1 VRGRG
6 ALDIETTRRRLLDAT
21 LNHVPFDGWTL
32 TALQRAA
39 ADLDMDAATA
49 VNAFPGGAAELIAF
63 HSEEADRRMLDE
75 LQPLDLPAMRV
86 RDRIAAAVRL
96 RLEQNAEHR
105 EAIRRALAF
114 LALPQNGPL
123 GLKCLYRTV
132 DAMWYA
138 AGDTSTDYNFYTK
151 RLLLSGVYSSTLL
164 FWLNDESEGSAETW
178 AFLSRRI
185 DEVLKIGGNL
195 GKGVKTLLDF
205 PDRLFR
211 FRPGSLRR

>member
-1 VRGRG
+1 M
-6 ALDIETTRRRLLDAT
+6 DIETTRRRLLEAT
-21 LNHVPFDGWTL
+21 LNHVPFDGWTM

-39 ADLDMDAATA
+39 ADLDLDAATA

-63 HSEEADRRMLDE
+63 HSAEADRRMLDE
-75 LQPLDLPAMRV
+75 LQPMDLPAMRV
-86 RDRIAAAVRL
+86 RDRIAAVVRL
-96 RLEQNAEHR
+96 RLEQNAAHR

-123 GLKCLYRTV
+123 ALKCLYRTV

-178 AFLSRRI
+178 AFLGRRI
-185 DEVLKIGGNL
+185 DEVLKVGGSL
-195 GKGVKTLLDF
+195 GKGVKALLDV

-211 FRPGSLRR
+211 FRPGSMRR

>member
-1 VRGRG
+1 M
-6 ALDIETTRRRLLDAT
+6 DIESTRRRLLDAT
-21 LNHVPFDGWTL
+21 LNHVPFDGWTM

-39 ADLDMDAATA
+39 ADLDLDAATA

-63 HSEEADRRMLDE
+63 HSAEADRRMLDE
-75 LQPLDLPAMRV
+75 LQPLDLPGMRV

-96 RLEQNAEHR
+96 RLEQNTAHR

-164 FWLNDESEGSAETW
+164 FWLNDESEDFAETW

-195 GKGVKTLLDF
+195 GKGVKSLLDL
-205 PDRLFR
+205 PDRMFR
-211 FRPGSLRR
+211 FRPGSMRR

>member
-1 VRGRG
+1 M
-6 ALDIETTRRRLLDAT
+6 DIETTRRRLLEAT
-21 LNHVPFDGWTL
+21 LNHVPFDGWSI

-39 ADLDMDAATA
+39 GDLGLDAATA
-49 VNAFPGGAAELIAF
+49 VNAFPGGPAELIAF
-63 HSEEADRRMLDE
+63 HSAEADRRMLEE
-75 LQPLDLPAMRV
+75 LQPMDLPAMRV
-86 RDRIAAAVRL
+86 RDRIAAVVRL
-96 RLEQNAEHR
+96 RLEQNAAHR

-123 GLKCLYRTV
+123 ALKCLYRTV

-178 AFLSRRI
+178 AFLARRI
-185 DEVLKIGGNL
+185 DEVLKIGGSL
-195 GKGVKTLLDF
+195 GKGIKALLDV

-211 FRPGSLRR
+211 FRPESMRR

>member
-1 VRGRG
+1 M
-6 ALDIETTRRRLLDAT
+6 DIEATRRRLLERT
-21 LNHVPFDGWTL
+21 LDHVPFDGWTM

-39 ADLDMDAATA
+39 ADEGLDGATA
-49 VNAFPGGAAELIAF
+49 VNAFPGGPAELVAF
-63 HSEEADRRMLDE
+63 HSAEADRRLLDS
-75 LQPLDLPAMRV
+75 LQAMDLASMRV
-86 RDRIAAAVRL
+86 RDRIATAVRL

-123 GLKCLYRTV
+123 ALKCLYRTV

-151 RLLLSGVYSSTLL
+151 RMLLSGVYSSTLL
-164 FWLNDESEGSAETW
+164 FWLNDDSEGHAETW

-195 GKGVKTLLDF
+195 GKGVKALLDL

-211 FRPGSLRR
+211 FRPGAARR

>member
-1 VRGRG
+1 M
-6 ALDIETTRRRLLDAT
+6 DIESTRRRLLDAT
-21 LNHVPFDGWTL
+21 LNHVPFDGWTM

-39 ADLDMDAATA
+39 ADLDLDAATA

-63 HSEEADRRMLDE
+63 HSAEADRRMLDA
-75 LQPLDLPAMRV
+75 LQPLDLPGMRV

-96 RLEQNAEHR
+96 RLEQNTAHR

-164 FWLNDESEGSAETW
+164 FWLNDESEDFAETW

-195 GKGVKTLLDF
+195 GKGVKSLLDL
-205 PDRLFR
+205 PDRMFR
-211 FRPGSLRR
+211 FRPGSMRR

>member
-1 VRGRG
+1 MERDE
-6 ALDIETTRRRLLDAT
+6 LRRKLLERT
-21 LNHVPFDGWTL
+21 LEHVPFDGWSV

-39 ADLDMDAATA
+39 ADLEIDAALA
-49 VNAFPGGAAELIAF
+49 LNAFPGGPEELIAF
-63 HSEEADRRMLDE
+63 HSAEADRRMLE
-75 LQPLDLPAMRV
+75 SLGAMNLQAMRI
-86 RDRIAAAVRL
+86 RDRIATAVRL
-96 RLEQNAEHR
+96 RLEQNTEQR
-105 EAIRRALAF
+105 EAVRRGLAF

-151 RLLLSGVYSSTLL
+151 RLLLAGVYSSTLI
-164 FWLNDESEGSAETW
+164 FWLNDSSEGHAETW

-195 GKGVKTLLDF
+195 GKGMKALLDL

-211 FRPGSLRR
+211 LRPRAARR

>member
-1 VRGRG
+1 M
-6 ALDIETTRRRLLDAT
+6 DIEATRRRLLERT
-21 LNHVPFDGWTL
+21 LDHVPFDGWTM

-39 ADLDMDAATA
+39 ADEGLDGATA
-49 VNAFPGGAAELIAF
+49 VNAFPGGPAELVAF
-63 HSEEADRRMLDE
+63 HSAEADRRLLE
-75 LQPLDLPAMRV
+75 SLQAMDLASMRV
-86 RDRIAAAVRL
+86 RDRIATAVRL

-123 GLKCLYRTV
+123 ALKCLYRTV

-151 RLLLSGVYSSTLL
+151 RMLLSGVYSSTLL
-164 FWLNDESEGSAETW
+164 FWLNDDSEGHAETW

-185 DEVLKIGGNL
+185 DEVLKIGGSL
-195 GKGVKTLLDF
+195 GKGVKALLDL

-211 FRPGSLRR
+211 FRPGAARR

>member
-1 VRGRG
+1 M
-6 ALDIETTRRRLLDAT
+6 DIETTRRRLLEAT
-21 LNHVPFDGWTL
+21 LNHVPFDGWSA
-32 TALQRAA
+32 TALKRAA
-39 ADLDMDAATA
+39 GDLGLDGAAA
-49 VNAFPGGAAELIAF
+49 VNAFPGGVSELIAF
-63 HSEEADRRMLDE
+63 HSAEADRRMLDA
-75 LQPLDLPAMRV
+75 LPPLDLPAMRI
-86 RDRIAAAVRL
+86 RDRIAAVVRL

-105 EAIRRALAF
+105 EAIRRALAY

-123 GLKCLYRTV
+123 ALKCLYRTV

-164 FWLNDESEGSAETW
+164 FWLNDDSEGSAETW

-185 DEVLKIGGNL
+185 DEVLKVGGNL
-195 GKGVKTLLDF
+195 GKGVKTLLDL

-211 FRPGSLRR
+211 FRPGGMRR

>member
-1 VRGRG
+1 M
-6 ALDIETTRRRLLDAT
+6 DIESTRRRLLGAT
-21 LNHVPFDGWTL
+21 LNHVPFDGWTM

-39 ADLDMDAATA
+39 ADLGLDAATA
-49 VNAFPGGAAELIAF
+49 VNAFPGGAVELIAF
-63 HSEEADRRMLDE
+63 HSAEADRRMLDE
-75 LQPLDLPAMRV
+75 LQPLNLPGMRV

-96 RLEQNAEHR
+96 RLEQNTAHR

-164 FWLNDESEGSAETW
+164 FWLNDESEDFAETW

-195 GKGVKTLLDF
+195 GKGVKSLLDF
-205 PDRLFR
+205 PDRMFR
-211 FRPGSLRR
+211 FRPGSMRR

>member
-1 VRGRG
+1 M
-6 ALDIETTRRRLLDAT
+6 DIETTRRRLLDAT
-21 LNHVPFDGWTL
+21 LDHVPFDGWSV

-39 ADLDMDAATA
+39 ADLGLDAATA

-63 HSEEADRRMLDE
+63 HSAEADRQMLDA
-75 LQPLDLPAMRV
+75 LPPLDLPGMRV
-86 RDRIAAAVRL
+86 RDRIAAVVRL
-96 RLEQNAEHR
+96 RLEQNAPHR
-105 EAIRRALAF
+105 EAVRRAVAF

-123 GLKCLYRTV
+123 ALKCLYRTV

-178 AFLSRRI
+178 AFLARRI
-185 DEVLKIGGNL
+185 DEVLKIGGSL
-195 GKGVKTLLDF
+195 GKGVKAVLDV

-211 FRPGSLRR
+211 FRPGSMRR

>member
-1 VRGRG
+1 M
-6 ALDIETTRRRLLDAT
+6 DIEATRRRLLERT
-21 LNHVPFDGWTL
+21 LDHVPFDGWTM

-39 ADLDMDAATA
+39 ADEGLDGATV
-49 VNAFPGGAAELIAF
+49 VNAFPGGPAELVAF
-63 HSEEADRRMLDE
+63 HSAEADRRLLE
-75 LQPLDLPAMRV
+75 SLQAMDLASMRV
-86 RDRIAAAVRL
+86 RDRIATAVRL

-123 GLKCLYRTV
+123 ALKCLYRTV

-151 RLLLSGVYSSTLL
+151 RMLLSGVYSSTLL
-164 FWLNDESEGSAETW
+164 FWLNDDSEGHAETW

-195 GKGVKTLLDF
+195 GKGVKALLDL

-211 FRPGSLRR
+211 FRPGAARR

>member
-1 VRGRG
+1 M
-6 ALDIETTRRRLLDAT
+6 DIETTRRRLLDAT
-21 LNHVPFDGWTL
+21 LAHVPFDGWTM

-39 ADLDMDAATA
+39 ADLGLESATA

-63 HSEEADRRMLDE
+63 HSAEADRRMLDE
-75 LQPLDLPAMRV
+75 LEPLDLLAMRV

-123 GLKCLYRTV
+123 ALKCLYRTV
-132 DAMWYA
+132 DAIWYA

-164 FWLNDESEGSAETW
+164 FWLNDESDGSAETW
-178 AFLSRRI
+178 AFLSRRL
-185 DEVLKIGGNL
+185 DEVLKVGGNL
-195 GKGVKTLLDF
+195 GKGVKSLLDF

-211 FRPGSLRR
+211 FRPGSMRR

>member
-1 VRGRG
+1 M
-6 ALDIETTRRRLLDAT
+6 DIESTRRRLLDAT
-21 LNHVPFDGWTL
+21 LNHVPFDGWTM

-39 ADLDMDAATA
+39 TDLDLDAATA

-63 HSEEADRRMLDE
+63 HSAEADRRMLDA
-75 LQPLDLPAMRV
+75 LQPLDLPGMRV

-96 RLEQNAEHR
+96 RLEQNAAHR

-132 DAMWYA
+132 DAIWYA

-164 FWLNDESEGSAETW
+164 FWLNDESEDFAETW

-195 GKGVKTLLDF
+195 GRGVKSLLDL
-205 PDRLFR
+205 PDRMFR
-211 FRPGSLRR
+211 FRPGSMRR

>member
-1 VRGRG
+1 M
-6 ALDIETTRRRLLDAT
+6 DIESTRRRLLDAT
-21 LNHVPFDGWTL
+21 LNHVPFDGWTM

-39 ADLDMDAATA
+39 ADLGLDAATA

-63 HSEEADRRMLDE
+63 HSAEADRRMLDA
-75 LQPLDLPAMRV
+75 LQPLDLPGMRV

-96 RLEQNAEHR
+96 RLEQNAAHR

-132 DAMWYA
+132 DAIWYA

-164 FWLNDESEGSAETW
+164 FWLNDESEDFAETW

-195 GKGVKTLLDF
+195 GKGVKSLLDL
-205 PDRLFR
+205 PDRMFR
-211 FRPGSLRR
+211 FRPGSMRR

>member
-1 VRGRG
+1 M
-6 ALDIETTRRRLLDAT
+6 DIETTRRRLLEAT
-21 LNHVPFDGWTL
+21 LNHVPFDGWTM

-39 ADLDMDAATA
+39 ADLDLDAATA

-63 HSEEADRRMLDE
+63 HSAEADRRMLDE
-75 LQPLDLPAMRV
+75 LDTLDLPGMRV

-105 EAIRRALAF
+105 EPIRRALAF

-123 GLKCLYRTV
+123 GLKCLYSTV

-185 DEVLKIGGNL
+185 DEVMKIGGNL
-195 GKGVKTLLDF
+195 GKGVKALLDV

-211 FRPGSLRR
+211 FRPGAMRR

>member
-1 VRGRG
+1 M
-6 ALDIETTRRRLLDAT
+6 DIESTRRRLLDAT
-21 LNHVPFDGWTL
+21 LNHVPFDGWTM

-39 ADLDMDAATA
+39 ADLGLDAATA

-63 HSEEADRRMLDE
+63 HSAEADRQMLDA
-75 LQPLDLPAMRV
+75 LQPLDLPGMRV

-96 RLEQNAEHR
+96 RLEQNTAHR

-164 FWLNDESEGSAETW
+164 FWLNDESEDFAETW

-195 GKGVKTLLDF
+195 GKGVKSLLDL
-205 PDRLFR
+205 PDRMFR
-211 FRPGSLRR
+211 FRPGSMRR

>member
-1 VRGRG
+1 M
-6 ALDIETTRRRLLDAT
+6 DIETTRRRLLETT
-21 LNHVPFDGWTL
+21 LNHVPFDGWSM

-39 ADLDMDAATA
+39 GDLGLDAATA
-49 VNAFPGGAAELIAF
+49 VNAFPGGPAELIVF
-63 HSEEADRRMLDE
+63 HSAEADRRMLEE
-75 LQPLDLPAMRV
+75 LQPMDLPAMRV
-86 RDRIAAAVRL
+86 RDRIAAVVRL
-96 RLEQNAEHR
+96 RLEQNAAHR

-123 GLKCLYRTV
+123 ALKCLYRTV

-178 AFLSRRI
+178 AFLARRI
-185 DEVLKIGGNL
+185 DEVLKVGGSL
-195 GKGVKTLLDF
+195 GKGVKALLDV

-211 FRPGSLRR
+211 FRPGSMRR

>member
-1 VRGRG
+1 M
-6 ALDIETTRRRLLDAT
+6 DIESTRRRLLDAT
-21 LNHVPFDGWTL
+21 LNHVPFDGWTM

-39 ADLDMDAATA
+39 ADLDLDAATA

-63 HSEEADRRMLDE
+63 HSAEADRRMLDA
-75 LQPLDLPAMRV
+75 LQPLDLPGMRV

-96 RLEQNAEHR
+96 RLEQNTAHR

-164 FWLNDESEGSAETW
+164 FWLNDESEDFAETW

-195 GKGVKTLLDF
+195 GKGVKSLLDL
-205 PDRLFR
+205 PDRMFR
-211 FRPGSLRR
+211 FRPGSMRH

>member
-1 VRGRG
+1 
-6 ALDIETTRRRLLDAT
+6 LDIETTRRRLLDAT

-39 ADLDMDAATA
+39 ADLDLDAATA

>member
-1 VRGRG
+1 MQEREHLELRKPFLPLRRYDPGSRQRGGDR
-6 ALDIETTRRRLLDAT
+6 DD
-21 LNHVPFDGWTL
+21 
-32 TALQRAA
+32 Q
-39 ADLDMDAATA
+39 DLDAATA

-63 HSEEADRRMLDE
+63 HSAEADRRLLE
-75 LQPLDLPAMRV
+75 SLQAMDLASMRV
-86 RDRIAAAVRL
+86 RDRIATAVRL

-123 GLKCLYRTV
+123 ALKCLYRTV

-151 RLLLSGVYSSTLL
+151 RMLLSGVYSSTLL
-164 FWLNDESEGSAETW
+164 FWLNDDSEGHAETW

-195 GKGVKTLLDF
+195 GKGVKALLDL

-211 FRPGSLRR
+211 FRPGAARR

>member
-1 VRGRG
+1 M
-6 ALDIETTRRRLLDAT
+6 DIETTRRRLLETT
-21 LNHVPFDGWTL
+21 LNHVPFDGWSM

-39 ADLDMDAATA
+39 GDLGLDAATA

-63 HSEEADRRMLDE
+63 HSAEADRRMLEE
-75 LQPLDLPAMRV
+75 LQPMDLPAMRV
-86 RDRIAAAVRL
+86 RDRIAAVVRL
-96 RLEQNAEHR
+96 RLEQNAAHR

-123 GLKCLYRTV
+123 ALKCLYRTV

-178 AFLSRRI
+178 AFLARRI
-185 DEVLKIGGNL
+185 DEVLKVGGSL
-195 GKGVKTLLDF
+195 GKGVKALLDV

-211 FRPGSLRR
+211 FRPGSMRR

>member
-1 VRGRG
+1 M
-6 ALDIETTRRRLLDAT
+6 DIESTRRRLLDAT
-21 LNHVPFDGWTL
+21 LNHVPFDGWTM

-39 ADLDMDAATA
+39 ADLDLDAATA

-63 HSEEADRRMLDE
+63 HSAEADRRMLDA
-75 LQPLDLPAMRV
+75 LQPLDLPGMRV

-96 RLEQNAEHR
+96 RLEQNTAHR

-132 DAMWYA
+132 DAIWYA

-164 FWLNDESEGSAETW
+164 FWLNDESEDFAETW

-195 GKGVKTLLDF
+195 GKGVKSLLDL
-205 PDRLFR
+205 PDRMFR
-211 FRPGSLRR
+211 FRPGSMRR

>member
-1 VRGRG
+1 M
-6 ALDIETTRRRLLDAT
+6 DIEATRRRLLDRT
-21 LNHVPFDGWTL
+21 LDHVPFDGWTM

-39 ADLDMDAATA
+39 ADEGLDGATA
-49 VNAFPGGAAELIAF
+49 VNAFPGGPAELVAF
-63 HSEEADRRMLDE
+63 HSAEADRRLLE
-75 LQPLDLPAMRV
+75 SLQAMDLASMRV
-86 RDRIAAAVRL
+86 RDRIATAVRL

-123 GLKCLYRTV
+123 ALKCLYRTV

-151 RLLLSGVYSSTLL
+151 RMLLSGVYSSTLL
-164 FWLNDESEGSAETW
+164 FWLNDDSEGHAETW

-195 GKGVKTLLDF
+195 GKGVKALLDL

-211 FRPGSLRR
+211 FRPGAARR

>member
-1 VRGRG
+1 M
-6 ALDIETTRRRLLDAT
+6 DIETTRRRLLDAT
-21 LNHVPFDGWTL
+21 LPHVPFDGWTG

-39 ADLDMDAATA
+39 ADLGLDAATA

-63 HSEEADRRMLDE
+63 HSAEADRRMLDA
-75 LQPLDLPAMRV
+75 LQPMDLPAMRV
-86 RDRIAAAVRL
+86 RDRVAAAVRL

-123 GLKCLYRTV
+123 ALKCLYRTV
-132 DAMWYA
+132 DAIWYA

-164 FWLNDESEGSAETW
+164 FWLNDDSEGNAETW

-195 GKGVKTLLDF
+195 GKGVKALLDL

-211 FRPGSLRR
+211 FRPGSMRR

>member
-1 VRGRG
+1 M
-6 ALDIETTRRRLLDAT
+6 DIESTRRRLLDAT
-21 LNHVPFDGWTL
+21 LNHVPFDGWTM

-39 ADLDMDAATA
+39 TDLDLDAATA

-63 HSEEADRRMLDE
+63 HSAEADRRMLDA
-75 LQPLDLPAMRV
+75 LQPLDLPGMRV

-96 RLEQNAEHR
+96 RLEQNAAHR

-132 DAMWYA
+132 DAIWYA

-164 FWLNDESEGSAETW
+164 FWLNDESEDFAETW

-195 GKGVKTLLDF
+195 GKGVKSLLDL
-205 PDRLFR
+205 PDRMFR
-211 FRPGSLRR
+211 FRPGSMRR

>member
-1 VRGRG
+1 M
-6 ALDIETTRRRLLDAT
+6 DIETTRRRLLEAT
-21 LNHVPFDGWTL
+21 LNHVPFDGWSI

-39 ADLDMDAATA
+39 GDLGLDAATA
-49 VNAFPGGAAELIAF
+49 VNAFPGGPAELIAF
-63 HSEEADRRMLDE
+63 HSAEADRRMLEE
-75 LQPLDLPAMRV
+75 LQPMDLPAMRV
-86 RDRIAAAVRL
+86 RDRIAAVVRL
-96 RLEQNAEHR
+96 RLEQNAAHR

-123 GLKCLYRTV
+123 ALKCLYRTV

-178 AFLSRRI
+178 AFLARRI
-185 DEVLKIGGNL
+185 DEVLKIGGSL
-195 GKGVKTLLDF
+195 GKGIKALLDV

-211 FRPGSLRR
+211 FRPGSMRR

>member
-1 VRGRG
+1 MRGRG

>member
-1 VRGRG
+1 
-6 ALDIETTRRRLLDAT
+6 LDIESTRRRLLDAT
-21 LNHVPFDGWTL
+21 LNHVPFDGWTM

-39 ADLDMDAATA
+39 ADLDLDAATA
-49 VNAFPGGAAELIAF
+49 VNAFPGGAVELIAF
-63 HSEEADRRMLDE
+63 HSAEADRRMLDA
-75 LQPLDLPAMRV
+75 LQPLDLPGMRV

-96 RLEQNAEHR
+96 RLEQNTAHR

-164 FWLNDESEGSAETW
+164 FWLNDESEDFAETW

-195 GKGVKTLLDF
+195 GRGVKSLLDL
-205 PDRLFR
+205 PDRMFR
-211 FRPGSLRR
+211 FRPGSMRR